1 MAKFLT
7 TTYSDDYI
15 PVSINV
21 DMIVGVEDIGRDD
34 CCMILMVTKQWYRV
48 NKSYEDVVKNLTP
61 FIPFDEMCNKP
72 STPDWMNKYLSTT
85 KGESDC

>member
-1 MAKFLT
+1 MAKFMT

-21 DMIVGVEDIGRDD
+21 DMIVAVEDLKRDD
-34 CCMILMVTKQWYRV
+34 CCMVLTTFNHWYRV

-61 FIPFDEMCNKP
+61 FVPFDEICNKP
-72 STPDWMNKYLSTT
+72 PTSDWMTKYLSTT